1 MNKREQVWLGI
12 FLVIPLITAKAF
24 ADAFAPDEKMGFLYD
39 ILFGFVGV
47 LLGYA
52 VYYFTK
58 EAKTKVRGVFAGLVI
73 IIFILSIAFSTN
85 SNAYPQTCQVCGYKA
100 IEKNDPV
107 CGHCFEEISEERM
120 KEKGYNRI
128 AELVYARQLYV
139 FYQDSVEQV
148 DFYKPE
154 VSEDGYEKDK
164 QWKPIIDKEDLLDLR
179 NGIKAEK

>member
-1 MNKREQVWLGI
+1 
-12 FLVIPLITAKAF
+12 
-24 ADAFAPDEKMGFLYD
+24 
-39 ILFGFVGV
+39 
-47 LLGYA
+47 
-52 VYYFTK
+52 
-58 EAKTKVRGVFAGLVI
+58 
-73 IIFILSIAFSTN
+73 
-85 SNAYPQTCQVCGYKA
+85 
-100 IEKNDPV
+100 
-107 CGHCFEEISEERM
+107 M